1 MGTAGLYRVSKFGS
15 ALLRFVQ
22 SFDDAVYF
30 CFRISEFGLAEGD
43 EDGGPAYLFGE
54 EVHRYGAG
62 LNVLGDG
69 GQFFEGRLIVQIR
82 FHF

>member
-15 ALLRFVQ
+15 TLLRFVQ

-30 CFRISEFGLAEGD
+30 CFRIPEFGLAEGD
-43 EDGGPAYLFGE
+43 EEGGPAYLFGE
-54 EVHRYGAG
+54 KIYRYRAG
-62 LNVLGDG
+62 LYLLCDG
-69 GQFFEGRLIVQIR
+69 CQLFEGRLIGQIR